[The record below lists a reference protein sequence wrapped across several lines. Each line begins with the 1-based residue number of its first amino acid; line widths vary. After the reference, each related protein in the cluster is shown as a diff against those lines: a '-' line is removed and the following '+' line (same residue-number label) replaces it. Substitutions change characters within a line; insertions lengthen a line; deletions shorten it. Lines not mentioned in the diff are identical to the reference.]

1 MTSKLI
7 TLVIVLLVLSLAKA
21 LLIILGLAALG
32 LMLWCLA
39 KHPRATLLALALIPI
54 TCLANAR
61 PGLFILVIAAIALA
75 LIATK
80 PRAKPRLRTH

>member
-54 TCLANAR
+54 ACLANAR
-61 PGLFILVIAAIALA
+61 PGLFILVIQ
-75 LIATK
+75 
-80 PRAKPRLRTH
+80 P